1 MRAWSRRGWRTI
13 AAWLDTITAAGIIL
27 AAFLLYSR
35 TLLPGLGSRDT
46 AEFQWVVPTLGLAHP
61 TGYPLYT
68 LLGWLWNQLPLGGTP
83 AWRMNLYSAAAAAL
97 CVGVLYHVAR
107 AIGQR
112 PPVAAAAALAL
123 ATSQAFWSQ
132 ATIAEVYALAALI
145 QALLLLALLRWR
157 SGRNPDAGRGWP
169 LWPSG
174 LLLGLGL
181 AHHRTIVLML
191 PGVVL
196 FILLSHRSS
205 RREHGRPR
213 MEDRPYHAS
222 TTILHPRSSIR
233 RESVV
238 SLKAGGATLAAMLVG
253 CLLYLYV
260 PLRAPAWMRDWGQV
274 WGHISGAQ
282 LTGMFFD
289 PARLRAEA
297 LARLLDLARRYIWPQ
312 FLAPGAALILLG
324 VARMW
329 RRDRALAALLSVG
342 YLAVVGFCA
351 AYYVADIEVFF
362 IPAHLLAALLI
373 GEGAMFLAAATKECK
388 HRVTVYLH
396 RPRALTAKAPSRQ
409 GKKAWRLGVL
419 AVTNPLTTLR
429 GNARDAQ
436 LLVLGSR
443 FCWLLLPALLLYRNL
458 EPVRALNTGDDE
470 AAARQIMMQPLP
482 QGALVVG
489 DWYAT
494 EGPHYLQVIEGLR
507 PDLQLTDAIG
517 RDAMLEALRHGRA
530 VYLTKPDLRL
540 ALTQT
545 PEGSLWRVG
554 RAPLVAVN
562 VVKLQWDDGMT
573 LTGYTLP
580 PGPYAPGAVV
590 PVTLQWEAVSA
601 PRAAYTLFVHLVAED
616 GTIWGQHD
624 APPASVPT
632 DRWRPGERMLELCM
646 PALKPDAPPG
656 RYSVTLG
663 WYEYPSLRRSTL
675 DQGSAGAPAADFIT
689 LGEIEVSAH

>member
-1 MRAWSRRGWRTI
+1 LKDWTLGVRSWRYLSFESRAWSHRGWRTI
-13 AAWLDTITAAGIIL
+13 VAWLDTITAAGIIL

-68 LLGWLWNQLPLGGTP
+68 LLGWLWSQLPLGGTP
-83 AWRMNLYSAAAAAL
+83 AWRMNLFSAAAAAL

-107 AIGQR
+107 AIGQC
-112 PPVAAAAALAL
+112 PPVAVAVALAL
-123 ATSQAFWSQ
+123 ATSLAFWSQ

-157 SGRNPDAGRGWP
+157 SRWNPGAGRGWP
-169 LWPSG
+169 FWPAG

-191 PGVVL
+191 PGMLL
-196 FILLSHRSS
+196 FVGLAARDLRLVA
-205 RREHGRPR
+205 RA
-213 MEDRPYHAS
+213 HAQGS
-222 TTILHPRSSIR
+222 
-233 RESVV
+233 
-238 SLKAGGATLAAMLVG
+238 SLKSQVSCAVLAMLVG

-260 PLRAPAWMRDWGQV
+260 PLRAPAWMHDWGEV
-274 WGHISGAQ
+274 WEHISGAE

-289 PARLRAEA
+289 PARLHAEGP
-297 LARLLDLARRYIWPQ
+297 ARPLDLARRFIWPQ
-312 FLAPGAALILLG
+312 FLAPGAALLLLG
-324 VARMW
+324 VVRVW
-329 RRDRALAALLSVG
+329 LRDRALAALLSAG

-362 IPAHLLAALLI
+362 IPAHLLAALLL
-373 GEGAMFLAAATKECK
+373 GEGAMLLVETITCKFGKMSNLRNEERARAGSTKT
-388 HRVTVYLH
+388 RFAITG
-396 RPRALTAKAPSRQ
+396 SRF
-409 GKKAWRLGVL
+409 
-419 AVTNPLTTLR
+419 
-429 GNARDAQ
+429 
-436 LLVLGSR
+436 LVLGSR

-458 EPVRALNTGDDE
+458 EPVRSLNMGDDE

-494 EGPHYLQVIEGLR
+494 EGPHYLQAIEGLR

-517 RDAMLEALRHGRA
+517 RAAILEALRHGRA

-540 ALTQT
+540 GLTQT
-545 PEGSLWRVG
+545 PEGRLWRVG
-554 RAPLVAVN
+554 LAPLVAVN
-562 VVKLQWDDGMT
+562 SVKVQWNDGMA
-573 LTGYTLP
+573 LSGYTLP
-580 PGPYAPGAVV
+580 AGPYAPGAVV
-590 PVTLQWEAVSA
+590 PVTLQWEAVSVPPA
-601 PRAAYTLFVHLVAED
+601 SYTLFVHLVAQD

-624 APPASVPT
+624 APPASTPT
-632 DRWRPGERMLELCM
+632 ERWRPGERLLELCM

-663 WYEYPSLRRSTL
+663 WYEYPSLRRSIL
-675 DQGSAGAPAADFIT
+675 DQGSAGAPGADFIT